1 VLKKVLLW
9 GGVAFL
15 ILFIA
20 YNPGDAATVVKAIG
34 NGLATMVQGF
44 GTFFT
49 EILA

>member
-1 VLKKVLLW
+1 VLKKVLVW

-34 NGLATMVQGF
+34 NGLVNMFQGF
-44 GTFFT
+44 GDFFT